1 MRVNIPRGQFD
12 NGGGTTHF
20 RKATGVALNLGINQ
34 GRIKGRELPKRLHF
48 STYLRSVRAVGG
60 QGWSRFPL
68 PGRDG
73 HAAELFAGSPTTIVH
88 ANSAGLCAVRSVPAI
103 IPRVPP

>member
-1 MRVNIPRGQFD
+1 MLGCMRTERAVIEPNNTSNIEHRIFGSHEGSFVGVRVNTPRGQFD

-48 STYLRSVRAVGG
+48 STYLGSVRTVGG
-60 QGWSRFPL
+60 QG
-68 PGRDG
+68 
-73 HAAELFAGSPTTIVH
+73 
-88 ANSAGLCAVRSVPAI
+88 
-103 IPRVPP
+103 